1 MTQWHA
7 NGNFFELTKKHD
19 VHTARL
25 EAQWY
30 RVHVVGIWR
39 RFVAVDDTRLVTREA
54 MRKEK
59 QAGNSPGL
67 LLHLERVTGVE
78 PASSAWKAEVLPL
91 NHTRVVVGATGFEP
105 ATLCSQSRCATK
117 LRYAPEPPD

>member
-1 MTQWHA
+1 MA
-7 NGNFFELTKKHD
+7 
-19 VHTARL
+19 ACP
-25 EAQWY
+25 EA
-30 RVHVVGIWR
+30 
-39 RFVAVDDTRLVTREA
+39 
-54 MRKEK
+54 
-59 QAGNSPGL
+59 P
-67 LLHLERVTGVE
+67 LERVTGVE